1 MITVALTGGIASGK
15 SLVAGRLREL
25 GAIVI
30 DSDALAREV
39 VEPATE
45 GLARV
50 AAEFGSGVLTPEGA
64 LDRRALGAIVFGDP
78 ERRRAL
84 EAITHPLIRDRA
96 KALAAEAPTDAVVV
110 RDIPLLV
117 ETAAPLD
124 SFAEVIVVDAPLET
138 RIARMVEQ
146 RGMSRQE
153 ALDRIAAQATDEARL
168 AIATVVIDNGGTVE
182 RTVEQVDALWSRL
195 AAIARSEQPG

>member
-39 VEPATE
+39 VEPGTE

-96 KALAAEAPTDAVVV
+96 KALAAEAPADAVVV